1 MSWNHDLFHF
11 INHDMANPA
20 LDVFFTILV
29 VLGTIYVW
37 MLLCPVLWFKKR
49 RSEAVD
55 LFFLLLVVLA
65 ITTLLKFIFAAPRPE
80 DVRLVPLPFAGY
92 SLWDAYSFPS
102 NHATRAFACAL
113 FLSARFR
120 KWMIPLFVYASL
132 IGFAKIYVGAHY
144 PLDIIGGAVFGG
156 VMGWL
161 WIQLG
166 RYPPYALRREKLV
179 SWIEDVGRRLL
190 GKSQKEASRLSS
202 DNSVPLR

>member
-29 VLGTIYVW
+29 VLGTICVW
-37 MLLCPVLWFKKR
+37 MLLCPVLWVKKR

-65 ITTLLKFIFAAPRPE
+65 ITTLLKFIFGAPRPE
-80 DVRLVPLPFAGY
+80 DVRFVPVPFGAY
-92 SLWDAYSFPS
+92 SSWDVYSFPS
-102 NHATRAFACAL
+102 NHAARAFACAL

-120 KWMIPLFVYASL
+120 KWMIPLFVFAFL

-166 RYPPYALRREKLV
+166 RYPPYALRRERLV
-179 SWIEDVGRRLL
+179 SWIEGVGRRLL
-190 GKSQKEASRLSS
+190 GRSQKEASRLPNN
-202 DNSVPLR
+202 NSVLL